1 MEGDK
6 AICIGLLKREA
17 TVSSR
22 VHQINRQSELRGH
35 GPLTYTHT
43 QNTRQDCKHTKTMSW
58 KTLKCGFVTTVKHHE
73 RHLQSPTHWGP
84 ADSMFIFTHDL
95 LNSTSVSTFIVL
107 TIPPPSL
114 YDLDTWR
121 KILCCTEKPR
131 TADQDPNMLVR
142 WISIMCI
149 DDRIDGVEIA

>member
-1 MEGDK
+1 MWGNSIKQSPPDK
-6 AICIGLLKREA
+6 PTIR
-17 TVSSR
+17 
-22 VHQINRQSELRGH
+22 ELRGH

-58 KTLKCGFVTTVKHHE
+58 KTLKRGFVTTVKHHRE
-73 RHLQSPTHWGP
+73 ASTKSNTLRPNWLHVHIYSWSAQLYISKHFH
-84 ADSMFIFTHDL
+84 S
-95 LNSTSVSTFIVL
+95 LNY
-107 TIPPPSL
+107 PPPSL

-131 TADQDPNMLVR
+131 TAGQDPNMLVR